1 MNIVRYRW
9 RWRCNSGNAQNK
21 AFFSQEN
28 VPELW
33 ELFSEEIMRRTVTT
47 LTGVE
52 GLFVL
57 IQKFISTKCSHAN
70 RVAEV
75 AQGRERPS
83 PKILILSAD
92 GNFKP

>member
-1 MNIVRYRW
+1 
-9 RWRCNSGNAQNK
+9 
-21 AFFSQEN
+21 
-28 VPELW
+28 
-33 ELFSEEIMRRTVTT
+33 MRKTVTT

-70 RVAEV
+70 RVAED